1 MIWFS
6 RTKPPVTP
14 LLPVPSRST
23 LRNKPLWGPRVHL
36 NALDPADGPDLWE
49 AVESSRPSL
58 SLWLPWVPFNTSLE
72 TSQRYTEFCAQ
83 EWDAG
88 KSLRFAIRSNETGKF
103 LGVVS
108 LDNCV
113 HLHRNCDL
121 GYWLRT
127 ESTGQGLMTEAARL
141 CITFGFQT
149 LGLRRIRCA
158 AARENAASLRVI
170 NKLGFQF
177 EGYARQA
184 ELVGDRWVDHA
195 VFSLLHQDPRP

>member
-6 RTKPPVTP
+6 KTRPPATP
-14 LLPVPSRST
+14 LLPIPPRSA
-23 LRNKPLWGPRVHL
+23 LRTKPLWGQRVHL

-49 AVESSRPSL
+49 AVDGSRVSL
-58 SLWLPWVPFNTSLE
+58 CQWLPWVPFNTSPD
-72 TSQRYTEFCAQ
+72 TSQRYAEFCAQ

-121 GYWLRT
+121 GYWLRHT
-127 ESTGQGLMTEAARL
+127 AAGQGLMTEAARL
-141 CITFGFQT
+141 CISFAFQT

-158 AARENAASLRVI
+158 AARDNAASLRVI
-170 NKLGFQF
+170 AKLGFQF

-195 VFSLLHQDPRP
+195 VFSLLQQDPRP

>member
-6 RTKPPVTP
+6 KTKPQSTP
-14 LLPVPSRST
+14 LLPVPPRSA
-23 LRNKPLWGPRVHL
+23 LRVKPLRGLRVHL
-36 NALDPADGPDLWE
+36 NALDPADGPELWE
-49 AVESSRPSL
+49 AVESSRTSL
-58 SLWLPWVPFNTSLE
+58 SEWLPWVPFNTSAE
-72 TSQRYTEFCAQ
+72 TSQRYVEFCAQ
-83 EWDAG
+83 EWDSG
-88 KSLRFAIRSNETGKF
+88 KSLRFAIRSNESGKF

-121 GYWLRT
+121 GYWLRQ
-127 ESTGQGLMTEAARL
+127 SVIGQGLMTEAARL
-141 CITFGFQT
+141 CVSFAFQT

-158 AARENAASLRVI
+158 AARENTRSLRVI
-170 NKLGFQF
+170 AKLGFQF

-195 VFSLLHQDPRP
+195 VFSLLHQDPRT

>member
-14 LLPVPSRST
+14 LLPVPPRST
-23 LRNKPLWGPRVHL
+23 LRNKPLSGRRVHL
-36 NALDPADGPDLWE
+36 NALDPADGPDLWD
-49 AVESSRPSL
+49 AVERSRPDL
-58 SLWLPWVPFNTSLE
+58 SLWLPWVPFNTSLD
-72 TSQRYTEFCAQ
+72 TSQRYVEFCAQ
-83 EWDAG
+83 EWDSA

-127 ESTGQGLMTEAARL
+127 ESTGQGLMTEAARVCL
-141 CITFGFQT
+141 TFGFQT

-158 AARENAASLRVI
+158 AARDNAASLRVI
-170 NKLGFQF
+170 GKLGFQF